1 MVRSMKKVLLAV
13 LLAMVVVIG
22 TASAANYV
30 YMKID
35 AKGVGYKNM
44 EVRANT
50 NPKDTDY
57 SNSIVLNELETGTG
71 LVAKERYEITVWA
84 YDLGEEVNCK
94 NQTINEKKEVDFE
107 YMPVVYQNESYDFKW
122 TEKKCVK
129 NYVIG
134 SVVDAF
140 FSKAEKLQK
149 SEEAKA
155 NETFNTMTGQAS
167 VAGKAHIGVKS
178 VDPSD
183 KKSTI
188 FEGSESWVGV
198 FDIDSY
204 IETKDNCTSGMEQVE
219 WLGCP

>member
-1 MVRSMKKVLLAV
+1 MKKVLLAV
-13 LLAMVVVIG
+13 LLAMVVAIG
-22 TASAANYV
+22 TASAANYI

-44 EVRANT
+44 EVRADT
-50 NPKDTDY
+50 NPENEYKDKIAL
-57 SNSIVLNELETGTG
+57 SELETGTG

-84 YDLGEEVNCK
+84 RDTPDGEECK
-94 NQTINEKKEVDFE
+94 NNTIYEKKEVDFE

-129 NYVIG
+129 NYYIG

-140 FSKAEKLQK
+140 FTKAEKLQK

-155 NETFNTMTGQAS
+155 NETFNTMTVQAS
-167 VAGKAHIGVKS
+167 VVGKAHIGVKS
-178 VDPSD
+178 VDPE
-183 KKSTI
+183 STTQVI
-188 FEGSESWVGV
+188 FEGHQEWVGV

-204 IETKDNCTSGMEQVE
+204 IETKENCSSGKELVD

>member
-1 MVRSMKKVLLAV
+1 MKKVLLAV

-22 TASAANYV
+22 MASAADYI

-50 NPKDTDY
+50 NPYDKNY
-57 SNSIVLNELETGTG
+57 GGSIVLSELETGTG
-71 LVAKERYEITVWA
+71 LVAKERYEIEVYANSNGTVHK
-84 YDLGEEVNCK
+84 GCPNE
-94 NQTINEKKEVDFE
+94 TIREKKEVDFE

-129 NYVIG
+129 NYHIG

-140 FSKAEKLQK
+140 FTKAEKLQK

-155 NETFNTMTGQAS
+155 NKTFNTMTVTAS

-183 KKSTI
+183 KKSVV

-204 IETKDNCTSGMEQVE
+204 IETKMNCKSGQEQVD